1 MTDELSDMREWFEE
15 LVHHSSWH
23 SVALDQ
29 LLVATP
35 LVLLGGWWQLSREEQ
50 HRPILFGLASAWAM
64 ALMARLTYLG
74 VSI

>member
-1 MTDELSDMREWFEE
+1 M
-15 LVHHSSWH
+15 HHSSTH

-74 VSI
+74 VQL